1 MGSPRSTRV
10 LVLANRTA
18 ATHRVLDAV
27 KRRARAGPCQF
38 ALLVPDVSERK
49 AADWTLEGALPVLQ
63 RAAGASVIGELLR
76 LDLVDDLR
84 LALVPVL
91 VGGGLR
97 LFPDG
102 VAASF
107 NTVGVT
113 ALQHGAVGLHLRRP

>member
-1 MGSPRSTRV
+1 VPPPSGRYARQAPGRDV
-10 LVLANRTA
+10 LVLN
-18 ATHRVLDAV
+18 
-27 KRRARAGPCQF
+27 
-38 ALLVPDVSERK
+38 S
-49 AADWTLEGALPVLQ
+49 
-63 RAAGASVIGELLR
+63 ASVIGELLR

-97 LFPDG
+97 LFPDR

>member
-1 MGSPRSTRV
+1 MPPPSGRYARQAPGRDV
-10 LVLANRTA
+10 LVLN
-18 ATHRVLDAV
+18 
-27 KRRARAGPCQF
+27 
-38 ALLVPDVSERK
+38 S
-49 AADWTLEGALPVLQ
+49 
-63 RAAGASVIGELLR
+63 ASVIGELLR

-97 LFPDG
+97 VFPDG

>member
-1 MGSPRSTRV
+1 MPPPSGRYARRAPGRDV
-10 LVLANRTA
+10 LVLN
-18 ATHRVLDAV
+18 
-27 KRRARAGPCQF
+27 
-38 ALLVPDVSERK
+38 S
-49 AADWTLEGALPVLQ
+49 
-63 RAAGASVIGELLR
+63 ASVIGELLR